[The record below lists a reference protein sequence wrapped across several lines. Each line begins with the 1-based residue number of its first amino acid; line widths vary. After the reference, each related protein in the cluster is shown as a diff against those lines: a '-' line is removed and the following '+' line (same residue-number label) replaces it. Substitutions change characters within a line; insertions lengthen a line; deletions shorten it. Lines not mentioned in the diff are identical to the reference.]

1 MFDFTVDNLK
11 KDDLRVFFDMIPYI
25 SSKVKSFDKSEN
37 QVTIYCEDE
46 HNEEVKKNYLDL

>member
-11 KDDLRVFFDMIPYI
+11 NDDLRVFFDMIPYI